1 LSNAPQPAGGQK
13 AIWIVVCLFSILF
26 LGVADN
32 QVLSPLLP
40 AIRADFGKSSHD
52 LGFLFTAYSAA
63 AALSV
68 LLWGPLSDIYGR
80 KRGLTTGLSLFAVGS
95 LVSLL
100 SRSFEWL
107 MIGRVVT
114 GMGASMLSLNT
125 LSYAADFFPY
135 EVRGRA
141 MGSIVSSYFAALI
154 FGVPIGSWVGDRL
167 GWNSVFGI
175 AAATALVLSVWTA
188 FRLPELFLPQNPGTK
203 RETGKISQ
211 IAGKFRTYLDFVKA
225 RPTFGALLS
234 SLFASAGTMGFLA
247 FLGVWL
253 HDRFGIAGRQIGL
266 IFLASGFAA
275 LLASPVAGLIS
286 DKIGKRKQFI
296 ASNVFLALFLFLL
309 PAVSWGPRLFLVF
322 GAVSLSAAFRQG
334 PMEALLTEI
343 VKPDLRGSFIA
354 LKNAFSQ
361 LGIGLATMAS
371 GLIFERVG
379 YAGVCALGA
388 SANLLS
394 AAALIFLVRKRHL

>member
-1 LSNAPQPAGGQK
+1 V
-13 AIWIVVCLFSILF
+13 VVCLFSILF

-40 AIRADFGKSSHD
+40 AIRSDLGKSSHD
-52 LGFLFTAYSAA
+52 LGYLFTAYSAS

-68 LLWGPLSDIYGR
+68 LLWGPLSDMFGR
-80 KRGLTTGLSLFAVGS
+80 KRGLTSGLCLFAVGS
-95 LVSLL
+95 FVSLL
-100 SRSFEWL
+100 SGSFAWL
-107 MIGRVVT
+107 MGGRVIT

-167 GWNSVFGI
+167 GWHSVFGI
-175 AAATALVLSVWTA
+175 AAVTALLLSAWTA
-188 FRLPELFLPQNPGTK
+188 FRLPEALHIETR
-203 RETGKISQ
+203 RERRIPLLLS
-211 IAGKFRTYLDFVKA
+211 KFRLYLDFLGSK
-225 RPTFGALLS
+225 PTVGALLS

-253 HDRFGIAGRQIGL
+253 HDSFGIAGRQIGL
-266 IFLASGFAA
+266 VFLASGFAA
-275 LLASPVAGLIS
+275 LLASPVAGFVS
-286 DKIGKRKQFI
+286 DRIGKRIQFI
-296 ASNVFLALFLFLL
+296 ISNVFLALFLFLL
-309 PAVSWGPRLFLVF
+309 PFLTWGPRLFLVF

-343 VKPDLRGSFIA
+343 VRPDLRGSFIA
-354 LKNAFSQ
+354 LKNSFSQ
-361 LGIGLATMAS
+361 LGIGLAAMAS
-371 GLIFERVG
+371 GIIFESSG
-379 YAGVCALGA
+379 YRGVCVLGA

-394 AAALIFLVRKRHL
+394 AAALIFLVRRRHL